1 MTARGRSFRRLA
13 AVLAGALL
21 LAGLAAGSAA
31 APAGAAS
38 DVDRCT
44 EPAGTRSG
52 RPVLDTPKGD
62 ATDPV
67 VVGVKPLDPFVV
79 RTGQTCDGFSIQL
92 WDEIARRNG
101 WTTRYVWEDT
111 LPPLLEDVEKR
122 RVDAAVAGISITR
135 EREEKV
141 DFSYPMFNAGL
152 QVLVRRGGSGVGSVF
167 ADVTGV
173 LSASVGRFVLALVVV
188 LFLAGNAVW
197 FSARR
202 RGDTTPY
209 LAGVGQGMYRSAA
222 VGLAGDFG
230 TGDPRRPTGRV
241 VAVAWVVLGVCFV
254 SLFTAAVTSRL
265 TVRSIRSDISG
276 VNDLGGREVV
286 TVKGSTAATA
296 LTDRGLSFRTVD
308 RIEDAYPL
316 LQNGSADA
324 VVFDAPVLQHFAS
337 TASGSVLLVG
347 PVFRPEDYGIAL
359 PLSSPLRKQVNATL
373 LDMRADGSYER
384 IATAWFGQPAG

>member
-1 MTARGRSFRRLA
+1 MNRGRSPKRFA
-13 AVLAGALL
+13 ALLAGALL
-21 LAGLAAGSAA
+21 AAGLASGAA

-44 EPAGTRSG
+44 DAAGTRSG
-52 RPVLDTPKGD
+52 RPVLVTPKGD
-62 ATDPV
+62 AADPV

-79 RTGQTCDGFSIQL
+79 RTGTTCDGFSIQL

-101 WTTRYVWEDT
+101 WTTQYVWEDT
-111 LPPLLEDVEKR
+111 LPPLLDDVESR

-167 ADVTGV
+167 ADVAGV

-197 FSARR
+197 LSGRR
-202 RGDTTPY
+202 HGDTAPY

-230 TGDPRRPTGRV
+230 TGDPRRPAGRV
-241 VAVAWVVLGVCFV
+241 VAVAWVILGVCFV

-276 VNDLGGREVV
+276 VNDLGDKQVV
-286 TVKGSTAATA
+286 TVKGSTAAAA
-296 LTDRGLSFRTVD
+296 LTERGLEFRTVTA
-308 RIEDAYPL
+308 IEDAYPL
-316 LQNGSADA
+316 LQNGSVDA
-324 VVFDAPVLQHFAS
+324 VVFDAPVLQHYAS

-347 PVFRPEDYGIAL
+347 PVFRPEDYGVAL

-373 LDMRADGSYER
+373 LDMRADGTYER
-384 IATAWFGQPAG
+384 IHTAWFGQPAG